1 MRKYI
6 FLNLS
11 SIPHTVK
18 FFLKSEWKNKYALSS
33 VFIHIFI
40 AVLITYLSLPGVD
53 KALFSS
59 LFWLIVI
66 FTTIQGISKSFLN
79 MHKGHFLYWNQ
90 LLSPVE
96 FLVSKLITNFLLM
109 LLFTIFS
116 MLIFL
121 IIHGVMVDDVGSFL
135 LIAIVTGAGISSVFT
150 ISSSIAAKTDH
161 PGMLLPVLTFPLIV
175 PLLLIGVKASK
186 KATDGLGFVT
196 LIPETLILVLMN
208 VLIVIL
214 GILLVKFIW
223 KE

>member
-1 MRKYI
+1 M
-6 FLNLS
+6 
-11 SIPHTVK
+11 
-18 FFLKSEWKNKYALSS
+18 
-33 VFIHIFI
+33 FIHIFI
-40 AVLITYLSLPGVD
+40 AVLITYLSLPGID

-66 FTTIQGISKSFLN
+66 FTTIQGISKSFLTMN
-79 MHKGHFLYWNQ
+79 KGHFLYWHQ

-96 FLVSKLITNFLLM
+96 FLITKLIANFLLM
-109 LLFTIFS
+109 FLFTIFS
-116 MLIFL
+116 MFIFL
-121 IIHGVMVDDVGSFL
+121 VIHGLMVDDIFSFL
-135 LIAIVTGAGISSVFT
+135 LIAVVTGTGISSVFT

-161 PGMLLPVLTFPLIV
+161 PGMILPVLTFPLVV

-186 KATDGLGFVT
+186 KATDGLGFIT
-196 LIPETLILVLMN
+196 LLPETLILIMMN

>member
-1 MRKYI
+1 M
-6 FLNLS
+6 S
-11 SIPHTVK
+11 SIPYTVK

-40 AVLITYLSLPGVD
+40 AVLITYLSLPGID

-66 FTTIQGISKSFLN
+66 FTTIQGISKSFLTMN
-79 MHKGHFLYWNQ
+79 KGHFLYWHQ

-96 FLVSKLITNFLLM
+96 FLITKLIANFLLM
-109 LLFTIFS
+109 FLFTIFS
-116 MLIFL
+116 MFIFL
-121 IIHGVMVDDVGSFL
+121 VIHGLMVDDIFSFL
-135 LIAIVTGAGISSVFT
+135 LIAVVTGTGISSVFT

-161 PGMLLPVLTFPLIV
+161 PGMILPVLTFPLVV

-186 KATDGLGFVT
+186 KATDGLGFIT
-196 LIPETLILVLMN
+196 LLPETLILIMMN